1 MNNGKRA
8 GELFRNADPV
18 GGFRRMTVKD
28 WITAGALGMLLV
40 PGCFA
45 KDKKDVEPVMWG
57 TLDQNAGCVIFQ
69 EHRKIRG
76 MYWGVA
82 VTTSESYEL
91 DVVETENY
99 SLDQKNF
106 KEDQEGMN
114 DLQRIAARDRIKF
127 VKIPGKVTPELL
139 DEARAMCKGESP
151 QP

>member
-1 MNNGKRA
+1 M
-8 GELFRNADPV
+8 V
-18 GGFRRMTVKD
+18 VKN
-28 WITAGALGMLLV
+28 WITVGMLGMLLA
-40 PGCFA
+40 PLCFG
-45 KDKKDVEPVMWG
+45 KDKKNLEPVMWG
-57 TLDQNAGCVIFQ
+57 TLDQNVGCVIFQ

-99 SLDQKNF
+99 DLDQKKF
-106 KEDQEGMN
+106 KEDQDGMN
-114 DLQRIAARDRIKF
+114 ELQRIAARDRIKF

-139 DEARAMCKGESP
+139 DEARALCKGESQ